1 MDPQEQYDH
10 WAENTYYIEQ
20 DHFNGFNV
28 ITPNERYFLE
38 KYKGESLLDIGC
50 GTGHRLFPYLVK
62 EQIDFTGV
70 EKTDHLI
77 HNSMF
82 DSDIIP
88 LDFARNDFIDR
99 LKSILKKRNR
109 KFYFDLV
116 LLVGGVINALID
128 EEYRRKAWKN
138 IGLLAPHAGFLLLDT
153 ISSFPG
159 FENDPSGRI
168 DHLYDFLPPQYFY
181 SEPEL
186 LGLFKESGLKLVE
199 TKTEKLGPSILRK
212 HYLVNGK

>member
-1 MDPQEQYDH
+1 MDPQKQYDH

-20 DHFNGFNV
+20 DHFNGFDV
-28 ITPNERYFLE
+28 ITPNEKYFLE
-38 KYKGESLLDIGC
+38 EYAGETLLDVGC

-62 EQIDFTGV
+62 EQIDFLGV
-70 EKTDHLI
+70 EKAIHLVG
-77 HNSMF
+77 NSIF

-88 LDFARNDFIDR
+88 LDLGQDDF
-99 LKSILKKRNR
+99 LAGLNAALKKRNR
-109 KFYFDLV
+109 KFYFDLI

-128 EEYRRKAWKN
+128 EEYRGKAWKN
-138 IGLLAPHAGFLLLDT
+138 IGLLAPHTGFLLLDT

-159 FENDPSGRI
+159 FKNDPEGRI

-186 LGLFKESGLKLVE
+186 LGLFEESGLKLVE
-199 TKTEKLGPSILRK
+199 TKTEKLGPSIMRK
-212 HYLVNGK
+212 HYLVRGK